1 MSKVLTGPQGI
12 ISVKDQYGKEY
23 TIGRC
28 RQIKVSSDFQ
38 RDSVT
43 GIGTVYASELP
54 LVRWTGTVSVD
65 SYAIIATKAI
75 LNAFDMSVQDVDKFF
90 RFLLFEQGINL
101 TMKSVRPVSYFHI

>member
-28 RQIKVSSDFQ
+28 RQITVSSDFQ

-75 LNAFDMSVQDVDKFF
+75 LNAFELSLVCLDQQYTCFPF
-90 RFLLFEQGINL
+90 
-101 TMKSVRPVSYFHI
+101 VSG